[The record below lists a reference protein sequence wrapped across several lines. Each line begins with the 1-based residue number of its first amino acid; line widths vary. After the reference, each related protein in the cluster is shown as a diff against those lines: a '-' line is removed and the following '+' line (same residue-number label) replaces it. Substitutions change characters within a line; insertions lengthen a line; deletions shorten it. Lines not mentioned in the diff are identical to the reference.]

1 MGSTWAIVVAA
12 GSGQRFGRA
21 KQFELLDGRSLIDWS
36 VAASAASCDGVVV
49 VVPPGSTDVA
59 LAADIVVPGGATR
72 SESVRAGLA
81 MVPVEAEVVLVH
93 DAARPGASPNL
104 FRAVA
109 AAVRSGATAAV
120 PGLPVADTLKR
131 VAMIDGEQ
139 RVLETIDRSTAV
151 AVQTPQGFSAAAL
164 RTAHAT
170 GGDAT
175 DDAGLIER
183 AGGTVVVVPGESS
196 ALKVT
201 TADDLAMLVALLSP
215 AARAATQKEQS

>member
-1 MGSTWAIVVAA
+1 
-12 GSGQRFGRA
+12 
-21 KQFELLDGRSLIDWS
+21 
-36 VAASAASCDGVVV
+36 
-49 VVPPGSTDVA
+49 
-59 LAADIVVPGGATR
+59 
-72 SESVRAGLA
+72 
-81 MVPVEAEVVLVH
+81 
-93 DAARPGASPNL
+93 
-104 FRAVA
+104 
-109 AAVRSGATAAV
+109 
-120 PGLPVADTLKR
+120 
-131 VAMIDGEQ
+131 MIDGEQ